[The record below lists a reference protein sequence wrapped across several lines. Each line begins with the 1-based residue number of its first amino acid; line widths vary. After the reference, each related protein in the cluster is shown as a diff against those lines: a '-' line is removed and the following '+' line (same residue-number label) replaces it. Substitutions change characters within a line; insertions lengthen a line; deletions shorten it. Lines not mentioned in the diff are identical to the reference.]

1 MSRWGPALWLPVL
14 LAAWLVSCAAPP
26 VPAPHYVLGP
36 PYQAGGVWWYPR
48 ATLRFDETGLAE
60 VYGGRHAGLTTDGEL
75 FDQTAMA
82 AANQTLPL
90 PCIARVTDLET
101 GRQVLVRINDRG
113 PPTPRRILA
122 VTRRVADLL
131 GVGPGTAARVRV
143 EVLERES
150 QEAQA
155 ALTGAPTLAVAM
167 APRGAVQAASLPPP
181 PGARGAAAPVAGAA
195 GLAPAAAPAVNAPLR
210 LPETVTQTTP
220 NPGAL
225 WIELGSFPTYEFAN
239 MQRAAVAPLGATVVS
254 TMQGRTES
262 FQVMIGPIV
271 DIAQADRLLDQTVAA
286 GVPDGR
292 IVVR

>member
-1 MSRWGPALWLPVL
+1 L
-14 LAAWLVSCAAPP
+14 
-26 VPAPHYVLGP
+26 
-36 PYQAGGVWWYPR
+36 
-48 ATLRFDETGLAE
+48 DETGLAQ
-60 VYGGRHAGLTTDGEL
+60 VYGRDHPGLTTDGEL

-90 PCIARVTDLET
+90 PCIARVTNLET

-113 PPTPRRILA
+113 PSTPRRVLA
-122 VTRRVADLL
+122 VTSRVAELL
-131 GVGPGTAARVRV
+131 GFGPGGVARVRV

-155 ALTGAPTLAVAM
+155 ALAGAPTLAVAV
-167 APRGAVQAASLPPP
+167 APRGAVEATSLAPP
-181 PGARGAAAPVAGAA
+181 PGARGSAAPVTVDAGPAQGTTPA
-195 GLAPAAAPAVNAPLR
+195 TTAPSR
-210 LPETVTQTTP
+210 LPESVTQGTP
-220 NPGAL
+220 NPGTL

-239 MQRAAVAPLGATVVS
+239 MQRAAVAQLGAAVVS

-262 FQVMIGPIV
+262 FQVMIGPIP